1 MMDNMTKSTELYTQA
16 MGSQGTMMEVQEK
29 YMDTIEGKMG
39 RLKASS
45 QQFWSSMI
53 NSGMVKGAIDGL
65 NGLVSTLNKMTDI
78 FGSTA
83 TGALLLAD
91 ALTVVVGKVASMKV
105 ALAASTGASAGFW
118 ASIAAAMPV
127 VAACV
132 ATLTLLAASV
142 VLVGKL
148 YQDVDERIEK
158 ANTAIS
164 KFKEN
169 QTKLEGSQNLLKEYE
184 GLNKQLENSNLEAS
198 KRAEIEDRIS
208 EIVGETSSINQNLNS
223 VLDSGNYTLEEKL
236 ELWRQIN
243 AEQSKANAEE
253 LNGGLKRE
261 SFYKK
266 EKKDLEELIKNNKEM
281 KKWLDDPSYS
291 NAQKAQFKEQIDYQN
306 KLILSKKE
314 EIDKHNEIVGLMGEE
329 NALALGRNKI
339 ELDGSYLNY
348 IDNLN
353 NATRSI
359 AIHAED
365 AAKKVALI
373 PKNIARSKDD
383 VEAWKEITDAAND
396 IDFKIDFDLSNTDLS
411 YISDEFLGIASA
423 VAEAQNELNK
433 FTSMYSKLGSS
444 LDLMKEMKEDLDANG
459 AFSEEMVDKIL
470 GSGNAD
476 LIALLDDGADAYRNL
491 NNLIDEYTKKQ
502 QEAAQKAIE
511 TANAEKEHQD
521 QLEATYASEKQRLE
535 ELYAME
541 DKLSKSSINKNGLI
555 EDPSGEI
562 KQLTQIAEA
571 ANGAKVAVVEL
582 NGQKVA
588 ITYDSEGYYQ
598 SMANVKEV
606 SDGVYT
612 SLGLLNG
619 TTVAFTI
626 DESGETVASELTAI
640 TKSADGTLSALTEID
655 GKTYKV
661 TFDDNNNI
669 IAMDELKKSGE
680 ELVKGLEV
688 LDGKTYRVTIDTE
701 TGSEK
706 LEQVTQRLD
715 GFYEYVDASSGHPIR
730 VVVDG
735 DGVVIAQLD
744 GVTGA
749 IIDVEQWKQNLSG
762 SSIKVTVDGTEQTV
776 SNLGQISS
784 GANGT
789 YTAIGTLNG
798 TPVRVTF
805 NNKGEIVG
813 DLTEVTGAA
822 YGTKQAAD
830 DVNGNPLRPRVEGAD
845 SAVSEADR
853 VSGAWSG
860 LRSQAGTVTLKTV
873 HENITRNIVE
883 NGVSYTTTGS
893 RSGYATKFSIDSNE
907 FAPVEATQD
916 VVIHA
921 TPVVDTSE
929 VEAFSAEASSGDSS
943 SGGEGFSAPL
953 PDEEM
958 IQPFATDT
966 PIKDLRDAT
975 GNKTTY
981 TMSSNTAE
989 IISDTQ
995 ALKKATNS
1003 LASSVKGLTQEIVK
1017 NNNATEDNYTNL
1029 EMTLDRYYKFNDVLE
1044 DYENV
1049 LDNISDAKVHASD
1062 RELIDL
1068 NREEIATIQDKIN
1081 VLKQL
1086 QNEQQ
1091 NELREARNILAS
1103 NGFLIDSS
1111 GNLINSQEKLSELV
1125 GWANSTQNTA
1135 NKEHVEYLKQI
1146 VDLYTELANKS
1157 IPGTINSIRD
1167 LQNEIQT
1174 KAVDEISDMRKKLL
1188 DALKEERTTQKEQEI
1203 GILDARIKDLQ
1214 AELDSLNDD
1223 GADLYDKRTKLEAEL
1238 RKWKKDDSAYSTKKQ
1253 QEIQANLDDLNKEIR
1268 KNELNKQIEEIEAT
1282 KEGVKETYDK
1292 MLEERKLYEDANNL
1306 MVSDNQA
1313 EMLRLLETYG
1323 QDYTDIGALYGKNF
1337 TEAFLAEIRS
1347 ASDALHYLKGEG
1359 NYYTVHPNSAP
1370 ENSIKPAPAPT
1381 PAPAPAQNQTQ
1392 NQKAV
1397 GKGSR
1402 VKVTDPGASIYAS
1415 SDSTRSSGTWKG
1427 AGVNVG
1433 DTLYVVNDNNGRVAL
1448 ARTNSINDAIGWI
1461 DKKKVQAFA
1470 TGGYTGE
1477 FKGGR
1482 LAMLHEKEYI
1492 LNATQT
1498 QAWLKLVPIL
1508 TDLVKTPFLDMT
1520 KLINGLANNTV
1531 DNSEV
1536 NITNN
1541 IEINNSSDVDMSK
1554 TNKGIEQLFKEQ
1566 LRKYGK
1572 IKK

>member
-1 MMDNMTKSTELYTQA
+1 MMDTMTKSTELYTQA
-16 MGSQGTMMEVQEK
+16 MGANGTMMEVQEK
-29 YMDTIEGKMG
+29 YMGTIEGKMG
-39 RLKASS
+39 RLKATS
-45 QQFWSSMI
+45 QEFWSSFI
-53 NSGMVKGAIDGL
+53 NSSVIKVGIDLLNGIVSSFNGFSDIFGGGTTVVLGFTALLSPLITKIGALIASEGALSVAQGVLNAVMSANPVLLVVAGITALLSVIGFAINRYESFADVMEKTNQAGQTFKDTMKGIDSNKELLNNWASVQSQLDKNVTSMEKRNELENEAKALEEQLGSSIEGVQNILESNVLTWEEKKKLIQNCNEEEKKGAIE
-65 NGLVSTLNKMTDI
+65 TLNSSLK
-78 FGSTA
+78 
-83 TGALLLAD
+83 
-91 ALTVVVGKVASMKV
+91 
-105 ALAASTGASAGFW
+105 
-118 ASIAAAMPV
+118 
-127 VAACV
+127 
-132 ATLTLLAASV
+132 
-142 VLVGKL
+142 
-148 YQDVDERIEK
+148 
-158 ANTAIS
+158 
-164 KFKEN
+164 
-169 QTKLEGSQNLLKEYE
+169 SQKQYE
-184 GLNKQLENSNLEAS
+184 EMNKQLEESVENYKTMKKEWSEALKS
-198 KRAEIEDRIS
+198 DPNGYEADQLRVVEKTIKDNYKALVEYNTIMEESGQYLTEFGRHHIDIDND
-208 EIVGETSSINQNLNS
+208 VKNFCMDL
-223 VLDSGNYTLEEKL
+223 LDSGDAISSYGNNTKALEENL
-236 ELWRQIN
+236 
-243 AEQSKANAEE
+243 KA
-253 LNGGLKRE
+253 
-261 SFYKK
+261 
-266 EKKDLEELIKNNKEM
+266 IPM
-281 KKWLDDPSYS
+281 
-291 NAQKAQFKEQIDYQN
+291 
-306 KLILSKKE
+306 
-314 EIDKHNEIVGLMGEE
+314 IVGRTTEDIE
-329 NALALGRNKI
+329 AL
-339 ELDGSYLNY
+339 
-348 IDNLN
+348 
-353 NATRSI
+353 
-359 AIHAED
+359 
-365 AAKKVALI
+365 KKVFE
-373 PKNIARSKDD
+373 S
-383 VEAWKEITDAAND
+383 AND
-396 IDFKIDFDLSNTDLS
+396 IDFKIDISDIDLS
-411 YISDEFLGIASA
+411 YVSEEFIAIAQA
-423 VAEAQNELNK
+423 VNTAHDALNK
-433 FTSMYSKLGSS
+433 FINMYNQLGNS
-444 LDLMKEMKEDLDANG
+444 LDLMEEMKKDLEANG
-459 AFSEEMVDKIL
+459 TFSDEMVDKIL

-476 LIALLDDGADAYRNL
+476 LIALLDDEGMAYE
-491 NNLIDEYTKKQ
+491 NLITLINEYIGKKE
-502 QEAAQKAIE
+502 EAKQKAIE
-511 TANAEKEHQD
+511 TANAESEYQD
-521 QLEATYASEKQRLE
+521 KLEEKYEAEKKNIEEIMQLKSTLGETQLSEKG
-535 ELYAME
+535 
-541 DKLSKSSINKNGLI
+541 DII
-555 EDPSGEI
+555 DPSNSI
-562 KQLTQIAEA
+562 KQLTKFTELANGVKAVIAE
-571 ANGAKVAVVEL
+571 V
-582 NGQKVA
+582 NGQKVM
-588 ITYDSEGYYQ
+588 ITYDDTGAFDN
-598 SMANVKEV
+598 MHNIKEV
-606 SDGVYT
+606 SEGVYYSLQQLDGKTVAVTIDKNGNKTVEELNILETTADGV
-612 SLGLLNG
+612 S
-619 TTVAFTI
+619 
-626 DESGETVASELTAI
+626 TA
-640 TKSADGTLSALTEID
+640 LQEID

-661 TFDDNNNI
+661 TIDSGQNI
-669 IAMDELKKSGE
+669 LDMQELKKSGE

-688 LDGKTYRVTIDTE
+688 LNGKTYRVTIDTE
-701 TGSEK
+701 TGAEK
-706 LEQVTQRLD
+706 LTQVTQRLD

-929 VEAFSAEASSGDSS
+929 VEAFSAEASSGDSGG
-943 SGGEGFSAPL
+943 GGEGFSAPL
-953 PDEEM
+953 PDEEI
-958 IQPFATDT
+958 IQPFAVDS
-966 PIKDLRDAT
+966 PVKDLRDAT

-1044 DYENV
+1044 DYENA
-1049 LDNISDAKVHASD
+1049 LDAISDAKVHASD

-1091 NELREARNILAS
+1091 NELSEARNILAS
-1103 NGFLIDSS
+1103 NGFLIDSF

-1157 IPGTINSIRD
+1157 IPDTINSIRD

-1214 AELDSLNDD
+1214 AEIDSLDDD
-1223 GADLYDKRTKLEAEL
+1223 GADLYDKRAKLEAEL
-1238 RKWKKDDSAYSTKKQ
+1238 RKWKKDDSAYSAKKQ
-1253 QEIQANLDDLNKEIR
+1253 QEIQADLDDLNKEIR
-1268 KNELNKQIEEIEAT
+1268 KNELNKQIEEVEAT
-1282 KEGVKETYDK
+1282 KKGVEETYDK
-1292 MLEERKLYEDANNL
+1292 MLEERKLYEDANKL

-1359 NYYTVHPNSAP
+1359 NYYTTHPNNAP
-1370 ENSIKPAPAPT
+1370 ENSMNPAPRPTPT
-1381 PAPAPAQNQTQ
+1381 PAPTQNQAQ

-1402 VKVTDPGASIYAS
+1402 VKVTDPGASIYVS

-1427 AGVNVG
+1427 AGVSVG

-1520 KLINGLANNTV
+1520 KLVNGLANNTV